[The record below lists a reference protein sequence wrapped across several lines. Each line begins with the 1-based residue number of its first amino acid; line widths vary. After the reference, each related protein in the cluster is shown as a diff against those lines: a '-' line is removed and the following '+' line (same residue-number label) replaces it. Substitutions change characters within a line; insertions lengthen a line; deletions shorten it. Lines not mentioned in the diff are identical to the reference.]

1 MSAFPQT
8 RLRRLRRT
16 PSLRRLFDQPVPGPE
31 KFIWPVFVKNG
42 EGCREPI
49 EAMPG
54 QQRMSPDVLLEELQ
68 PVVESGIGGI
78 LIFGL
83 PEADRKTPDGVEAC
97 RDENVVQTAVRAVR
111 CAYPDLVICTDVCL
125 CAYTSHGHCG
135 PLTPGG
141 AVDNDA
147 ANAML
152 ARTALSHAAA
162 GADIVAPSAMMDGQV
177 AAIRRRL
184 DENGHADTLIMSYS
198 SKFASNMYGPFR
210 EAEQSAPSHGDR
222 KSYQASYADPRAALR
237 ESALDEAEGADI
249 LMVKP
254 ALFYLDILALAAGAH
269 GPAHRR
275 VQCERRVLHAH
286 RRRRPRL
293 ARSARHRARNQ
304 RRPGPRRGRS
314 LHFLLGE
321 PLPGDVSQWLTWPRP
336 TISSS
341 APNG

>member
-97 RDENVVQTAVRAVR
+97 RDESVVQTAVRAVR

-177 AAIRRRL
+177 AAIRGQL
-184 DENGHADTLIMSYS
+184 DENGWADTLIMSYS
-198 SKFASNMYGPFR
+198 TKFASNMYGPFR

-237 ESALDEAEGADI
+237 ESALDEEEGADI

-254 ALFYLDILALAAGAH
+254 ALFYLDILARLRERTDLPIAAYNVSGEYSMLIAAADRGWLDLPATVRETSVALARAGADL
-269 GPAHRR
+269 
-275 VQCERRVLHAH
+275 C
-286 RRRRPRL
+286 
-293 ARSARHRARNQ
+293 
-304 RRPGPRRGRS
+304 
-314 LHFLLGE
+314 
-321 PLPGDVSQWLTWPRP
+321 
-336 TISSS
+336 ISYW
-341 APNG
+341 ANRYREIFPNG